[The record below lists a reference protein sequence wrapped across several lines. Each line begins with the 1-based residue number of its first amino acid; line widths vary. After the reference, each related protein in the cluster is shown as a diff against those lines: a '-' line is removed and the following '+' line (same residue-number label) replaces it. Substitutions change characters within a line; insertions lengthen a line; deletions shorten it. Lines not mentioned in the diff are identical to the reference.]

1 MSRIFKEFHVTD
13 VYESGSSS
21 THRILKSDYFD
32 DTDELVQIIRL
43 FPKTARTNVCFKGH
57 DGKFISYRDLEN
69 SAIRDAVE
77 SLIPFPEA

>member
-13 VYESGSSS
+13 VYESGNSS
-21 THRILKSDYFD
+21 THRVLKSDYFD

-43 FPKTARTNVCFKGH
+43 FPKTARTNVCFKGY